1 MFISF
6 PFMINPTRPIINA
19 GTINVGNI
27 SICLF
32 FLKITGKQEKQS
44 KVRIAIKFPNA
55 LPLLIPS

>member
-6 PFMINPTRPIINA
+6 PFIINPTRPIINA
-19 GTINVGNI
+19 GTINVATYRYAY
-27 SICLF
+27 F
-32 FLKITGKQEKQS
+32 FSKLQETRKQS